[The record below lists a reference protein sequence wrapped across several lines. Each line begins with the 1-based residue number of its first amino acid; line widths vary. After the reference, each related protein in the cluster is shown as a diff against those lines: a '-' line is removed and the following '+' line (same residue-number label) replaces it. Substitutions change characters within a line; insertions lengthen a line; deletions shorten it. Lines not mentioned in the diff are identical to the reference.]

1 MLLQLVFWVPI
12 WSCQADAT
20 VGDLQGKSEGGHLLT
35 FLSYQAQSQED
46 VKFSSEAVI
55 HVLFQNPGR
64 EDGLKQRQQLSPEPS
79 HQHDGV
85 VMMVIM
91 SVQFQLCD
99 FQISVT
105 IMYSRSSVFL
115 GYSQRLGLPWWFIS
129 LMSGSPSRKPRLEFT
144 SPGLSMICKHPIY
157 CIKSLPT
164 YNVSASCYEPWL
176 TL

>member
-115 GYSQRLGLPWWFIS
+115 GYSQRLGLPW
-129 LMSGSPSRKPRLEFT
+129 
-144 SPGLSMICKHPIY
+144 
-157 CIKSLPT
+157 
-164 YNVSASCYEPWL
+164 
-176 TL
+176 